1 MSTLPVE
8 LKKIDSWLIGNRSKM
23 PFTLDKYGKWK
34 AASVMDAEARLDYQT
49 VFDACERFNGV
60 GAVRTDMCLPG
71 FVLHD
76 GHEYAVIDLDVKDRS
91 NCSDEGKWTTQEQL
105 DFFNQ
110 LIESMGSYTE
120 YSRSGIGYHIWVKVP
135 AAMKDRHRWP
145 NVRKGGI
152 EVYFRDRYILCSGE
166 AVEGYDIPIVDAS
179 DKVAE
184 LLRRIARERFVPEF
198 SSVMVDVD
206 DDSDEVLS
214 DNEVL
219 NRLKSCRKAE
229 LYLSLLEGD
238 WDIEWEGKRY
248 DSQSE
253 ADAALIEGIYF
264 FSGNREQTAR
274 LFMESELADRHKAQD
289 GDYVA
294 RTVRNIARK
303 VDASRCADEA
313 VVRKLNE
320 NTLLEIKAPRSTV
333 EASSIDNPNI
343 VTIAGHEVD
352 LSPCVN
358 QSDVV
363 NVVMSV
369 AASDPNVGDLIR
381 SALDIWQ
388 MNRFS
393 AAKKYEPP
401 KLSDVRLMSPFVAND
416 RRTLKDFGDGESV
429 DLSHPPG
436 VLGELS
442 RWVTRYCVKPT
453 KEPAIAA
460 VLGYASGIMGK
471 AWQINGTG
479 LNNYIVMI
487 GQSAVGKSS
496 ATKAVGILHNKV
508 SERVPQAAG
517 MFGASVPGSDIGLL
531 RICEKND
538 SLTMRMDE
546 FAKKIAS
553 ATSGKSGPD
562 KHVMD
567 ELLRMYDKSD
577 HGERISSV
585 VYSDVSKTINIPHNV
600 AVSIIGDGVSSV
612 YYSSLSGVMAEDGLL
627 SRLTV
632 IEYTGIRQ
640 YTNRN
645 RVMEVPEHIIN
656 KFVDIA
662 TYATSLNATGKYIDI
677 IHSADAAVML
687 EAIDDES
694 DDIVN
699 YQLTDSTKYLASRRK
714 LKIERIAGLLAV
726 AENHNCPKIEVE
738 HVEWARD
745 VIDQGIARELWWLR
759 QGVVAGNVNDADL
772 EDLLLDRLKRFVSA
786 PVGDRSTIELA
797 KRGGVRLITIRDIA
811 RSIPAIAQSRNGF
824 DKEYRRIVSSLT
836 EIGAL
841 KWHSRKSALKLFGI
855 NTRQCYS
862 IGTGGDSED
871 D

>member
-1 MSTLPVE
+1 MSNEIPAEIRQL
-8 LKKIDSWLIGNRSKM
+8 DSWMLGNANKVPCAITGSGR
-23 PFTLDKYGKWK
+23 WV
-34 AASVMDAEARLDYQT
+34 AASVADSANWYDYATVAEA
-49 VFDACERFNGV
+49 CESGV
-60 GAVRTDMCLPG
+60 AGDGCLPG

-76 GHEYAVIDLDVKDRS
+76 GHEYAVIDIDIKNES
-91 NCSDEGKWTTQEQL
+91 NCSDRSKWITPERL
-105 DFFNQ
+105 DYANR
-110 LIESMGSYTE
+110 LIEHIGSYTE
-120 YSRSGIGYHIWVKVP
+120 YSRSGVGYHIWVKVP
-135 AAMKDRHRWP
+135 AAMTDRAQWT
-145 NVRKGGI
+145 NVRRNGI
-152 EVYFRDRYILCSGE
+152 EIYFRSQFILCTGN

-179 DKVAE
+179 DKVAD
-184 LLRRIARERFVPEF
+184 LLRKIVPEK
-198 SSVMVDVD
+198 SAVEQEGGLASTCDVD
-206 DDSDEVLS
+206 DEMDDDDVIDELLS
-214 DNEVL
+214 CKNADL
-219 NRLKSCRKAE
+219 YRE
-229 LYLSLLEGD
+229 LWDGD
-238 WDIEWEGKRY
+238 WEGRY
-248 DSQSE
+248 ESQSE
-253 ADAALIEGIYF
+253 ADAALIEGLLFVSESKSQAERIF
-264 FSGNREQTAR
+264 MRSGLAQRDKANRN
-274 LFMESELADRHKAQD
+274 
-289 GDYVA
+289 GYVKGTVKNIA
-294 RTVRNIARK
+294 YKIDLDDAINEKIVRNSVSSSLISIRPPK
-303 VDASRCADEA
+303 
-313 VVRKLNE
+313 
-320 NTLLEIKAPRSTV
+320 STV
-333 EASSIDNPNI
+333 EAASIDNSNI
-343 VTIAGHEVD
+343 VTVAGHEVD
-352 LSPCVN
+352 LSSCVN
-358 QSDVV
+358 QADVV
-363 NVVMSV
+363 NAVMSV
-369 AASDPNVGDLIR
+369 AASDPNVGDLIH
-381 SALDIWQ
+381 SALDIWN
-388 MNRFS
+388 MNQSS

-401 KLSDVRLMSPFVAND
+401 KLSDVESVSPFAAVKGRA
-416 RRTLKDFGDGESV
+416 LKDFGSGESV
-429 DLSHPPG
+429 DLKHPPG
-436 VLGELS
+436 VLGDLS
-442 RWVTRYCVKPT
+442 RWITRHCVKPT

-546 FAKKIAS
+546 FAKKIGS

-645 RVMEVPEHIIN
+645 RVMEVPEYIIN

-662 TYATSLNATGKYIDI
+662 TDATSLNATGKYINV

-694 DDIVN
+694 DDMVN

-714 LKIERIAGLLAV
+714 LKIERIAALLAV
-726 AENHNCPKIEVE
+726 ADNHHYPKIEVE

-759 QGVVAGNVNDADL
+759 QGVVAGNVNDADM
-772 EDLLLDRLKRFVSA
+772 EDLLLDHLKRFIAA
-786 PVGDRSTIELA
+786 PTGDKTTVELA
-797 KRGGVRLITIRDIA
+797 KRGVLRLVTVRDIA
-811 RSIPAIAQSRNGF
+811 RTIPAIAQSKSGF

-841 KWHSRKSALKLFGI
+841 KRHSRKSALNLFGI

-862 IGTGGDSED
+862 IGSED
-871 D
+871 DSFDN